1 MQNAPFITLSI
12 NIKFKSLKTSLNIG
26 VLKQLL
32 MKTILTTNYVKNLVL
47 LAIML
52 LATVAFAQEEEVE
65 AKKVSI
71 SGSVDAYYQTN
82 LSASDTEPQSFGTS
96 FADQLGFAM
105 GMANIVATYEGEK
118 TGAVAD
124 VTFGPR
130 GESATGGFNVNQ
142 LYAYWNVSEGTTL
155 TMGRFNTFLGYE
167 VISPVGNFNYST
179 SYLFSSGPFSHVGAK
194 ADFTLGDD
202 ASLMLAVM
210 NVTDTNNN
218 LTGVYSLGAQLGYS
232 GQYLN
237 FYYDGGEVLGF
248 EVDYTGGFDVSDDF
262 FLGINAAYADNEGEG
277 FSGVA
282 LYPQLATSD
291 DFTVGLRGEYFATRS
306 DAVSDDPSVFATTLT
321 GSYTVENFTIKPE
334 IRLDSWGS
342 DVEPYFD
349 ADGAPSKS
357 LSSFLIAAIYSF

>member
-1 MQNAPFITLSI
+1 
-12 NIKFKSLKTSLNIG
+12 
-26 VLKQLL
+26 
-32 MKTILTTNYVKNLVL
+32 MKTILNTNYVKYLFL
-47 LAIML
+47 LTL
-52 LATVAFAQEEEVE
+52 LLKATATFAQEEEAE
-65 AKKVSI
+65 PKEVSI

-96 FADQLGFAM
+96 FADELGFAL
-105 GMANIVATYEGEK
+105 GMANIIATYEGEK

-130 GESATGGFNVNQ
+130 GDSATGDYNLNQ

-194 ADFTLGDD
+194 ADFSLGDD

-232 GQYLN
+232 GQFLN
-237 FYYDGGEVLGF
+237 FYYDGGEILGF
-248 EVDYTGGFDVSDDF
+248 EVDYTGGFDLSDDF
-262 FLGINAAYADNEGEG
+262 FLGINAAYADDEGEG
-277 FSGVA
+277 FSGAA
-282 LYPQLATSD
+282 LYPQFATSD
-291 DFTVGLRGEYFATRS
+291 DLTIGLRGEYFATRS
-306 DAVSDDPSVFATTLT
+306 DAVSDDPSVFAATLT
-321 GSYTVENFTIKPE
+321 GSFTVENLMIKPE

-349 ADGAPSKS
+349 NDGAPSKS